1 MTRLQ
6 VALDLTSLE
15 EAIRVARLSAEAG
28 VHILEAGTPLI
39 KSEGIRAVKKLK
51 ELFPDKIVCADM
63 KTMDAGRLEAE
74 LAVNAGADIVTVMA
88 LAADETIEEVCDAA
102 HSVGAEVM
110 VDLMNVTD
118 ILRRAEQVR
127 DLGADYLCLHVGVDV
142 QKKRGITAE
151 DLAKEVKSLVDSG
164 FKVAVAGGINKE
176 TAKIYSELNAEIV
189 IVGKAIVASP
199 DPARATREIL
209 EALVSR

>member
-1 MTRLQ
+1 
-6 VALDLTSLE
+6 
-15 EAIRVARLSAEAG
+15 
-28 VHILEAGTPLI
+28 
-39 KSEGIRAVKKLK
+39 
-51 ELFPDKIVCADM
+51 M

-102 HSVGAEVM
+102 HSAGAKVM
-110 VDLMNVTD
+110 VDLMNASD
-118 ILRRAEQVR
+118 ILGRAEQIR
-127 DLGADYLCLHVGVDV
+127 RLGADYLCLHVGVDV
-142 QKKRGITAE
+142 QKKRRITAE

-176 TAKIYSELNAEIV
+176 TARIYSELNVEIV

-199 DPARATREIL
+199 DPAKATREIL
-209 EALVSR
+209 EALLHR